1 MMKVGYSEELIFVIM
16 LLFFAVVVITF
27 VSEDV
32 VVSENNGTTFVCV
45 ERSAVTEF
53 NMSIFINVTIG
64 TADGKNSS
72 FIETTM
78 TIVSHLTQRSK
89 KPCKLQIR

>member
-1 MMKVGYSEELIFVIM
+1 M
-16 LLFFAVVVITF
+16 VVITF

-32 VVSENNGTTFVCV
+32 IVNENNGTTFVCV

-64 TADGKNSS
+64 SADGK
-72 FIETTM
+72 
-78 TIVSHLTQRSK
+78 L
-89 KPCKLQIR
+89 

>member
-1 MMKVGYSEELIFVIM
+1 M
-16 LLFFAVVVITF
+16 VVITF

-32 VVSENNGTTFVCV
+32 IVNENNGTTFVCV

-53 NMSIFINVTIG
+53 NMSIFIDVTFG
-64 TADGKNSS
+64 SADGKNSS

-78 TIVSHLTQRSK
+78 TIVSFAIESTSDWVLVGS
-89 KPCKLQIR
+89 LLSS